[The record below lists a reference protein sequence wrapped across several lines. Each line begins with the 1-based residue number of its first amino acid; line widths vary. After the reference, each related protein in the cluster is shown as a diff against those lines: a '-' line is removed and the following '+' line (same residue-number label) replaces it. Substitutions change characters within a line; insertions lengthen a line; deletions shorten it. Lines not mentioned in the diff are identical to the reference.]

1 MLSGWTAVE
10 RRFGRASGTADDR
23 FGGSGWIQLGSVPRL
38 FEQPL
43 ARSLLGLAV
52 VMALGVVG
60 YMVIEGWSLLD
71 ASYMVVL
78 TFTTVGY
85 QEVNRLS
92 AAGRVFTMF
101 VMVGGVGMMLY
112 VFTSVLNILVA
123 QEIVGSL
130 VRRHRMRVRT
140 RKLNGHFIV
149 CGYGRVGRAVATA
162 LHESSL
168 RLIVMDKDAEV
179 LAEAETQGLL
189 YFEGD
194 STRDDDLRAV
204 QVESAAGLVAA
215 TGDDGVNVYISLT
228 ARGLN
233 PDLHI
238 VARASRSEAEQKLR
252 MAGAD
257 RVISPHII
265 GGRQMAQMAME
276 GIPP

>member
-1 MLSGWTAVE
+1 MS
-10 RRFGRASGTADDR
+10 
-23 FGGSGWIQLGSVPRL
+23 RL
-38 FEQPL
+38 FQQPL

-52 VMALGVVG
+52 VMTLGVVG
-60 YMVIEGWSLLD
+60 YMLIEGWSLLD

-92 AAGRVFTMF
+92 PAGRVFTMF

-112 VFTSVLNILVA
+112 VFTSVLNIVVA
-123 QEIVGSL
+123 HEIVGSL
-130 VRRHRMRVRT
+130 VRRHRMRTRT
-140 RKLNGHFIV
+140 RNLNGHFIV
-149 CGYGRVGRAVATA
+149 CGYGRVGRAVAST

-168 RLIVMDKDAEV
+168 QLIVMDKDAEV
-179 LAEAETQGLL
+179 LAEAETEGLL

-194 STRDDDLRAV
+194 STRNDDLRSA
-204 QVESAAGLVAA
+204 QIESAAGLVAA

-233 PDLHI
+233 PGLHI
-238 VARASRSEAEQKLR
+238 VARASRPEAEGKLR

-265 GGRQMAQMAME
+265 GGRQMAHMAME
-276 GIPP
+276 GLR